1 MTADLRARLTAPPP
15 GAALLHWDADNTLAV
30 LAAWLRS
37 AEAGQLAAGSRKLE
51 PGEAAVVR
59 ASLAAL
65 ADAVGGQVPL
75 MPTDPN
81 AGVPDAPVVPT
92 AKVRRRAREV
102 ATDGK

>member
-15 GAALLHWDADNTLAV
+15 GAALLGWDADNTLAI
-30 LAAWLRS
+30 LANWLRS
-37 AEAGQLAAGSRKLE
+37 AEAGRLAVGARKLKN
-51 PGEAAVVR
+51 GEAAVVR

-81 AGVPDAPVVPT
+81 VGVPDAPVVSS
-92 AKVRRRAREV
+92 AKVRVRTREV
-102 ATDGK
+102 ATDG

>member
-1 MTADLRARLTAPPP
+1 MTADLRAQLTAPPP
-15 GAALLHWDADNTLAV
+15 GAALLHWDADNTLRI
-30 LAAWLRS
+30 LAGWLRT
-37 AEAGQLAAGSRKLE
+37 AEAGRLAVGGRKLE

-81 AGVPDAPVVPT
+81 AGVPDAPVVSS
-92 AKVRRRAREV
+92 AKVRRRREV
-102 ATDGK
+102 STDG